1 MWAAGR
7 ACSHRCHQLR
17 SSILDSMAATWS
29 LSAAYCTSVIAS
41 IVFQRRAMS
50 AAMDRIKRAWRSVR
64 VRLENEEGL
73 E

>member
-1 MWAAGR
+1 M
-7 ACSHRCHQLR
+7 
-17 SSILDSMAATWS
+17 
-29 LSAAYCTSVIAS
+29 SAAYCTSVIAS